1 MRKRTEKQQKL
12 KEKKE
17 EKHLTKTRNISS
29 A

>member
-17 EKHLTKTRNISS
+17 EKHLTKTSNISS